1 MRATIQVRKEGPS
14 DFEPIPM
21 DSSAAPFTAISV
33 ELENVSVEGDTLK
46 ECIEQLAEILLERG
60 LHGEYIQV
68 LVEDMIEDEVYASHK
83 SFVFKLYR
91 K

>member
-33 ELENVSVEGDTLK
+33 ELENVSAEGDTIK
-46 ECIEQLAEILLERG
+46 ACVEQLAQILTDRG
-60 LHGEYIQV
+60 RSNEYVQV
-68 LVEDMIEDEVYASHK
+68 LVDGMVEDEVYANHK
-83 SFVFKLYR
+83 GFTFKLYKR
-91 K
+91 

>member
-1 MRATIQVRKEGPS
+1 MKATIQIKKKGPA
-14 DFEPIPM
+14 DFEPTPM